1 MGVEENDDQAIN
13 LLEVQPEIPEQEPI
27 EQVFSQEPE
36 DVRTVEPSTESEDQ
50 ERFEETAKFE
60 DEILKLE

>member
-1 MGVEENDDQAIN
+1 MGVEEIDDKPIN
-13 LLEVQPEIPEQEPI
+13 VQPEIPEQEPI
-27 EQVFSQEPE
+27 KQVFSQEPE

-60 DEILKLE
+60 EEIDAPKV

>member
-27 EQVFSQEPE
+27 EQQ
-36 DVRTVEPSTESEDQ
+36 
-50 ERFEETAKFE
+50 
-60 DEILKLE
+60 